1 MTRRD
6 MRMIEGM
13 CAALARVLLS
23 VPFLALAG
31 LAAIVGI
38 WRLG

>member
-6 MRMIEGM
+6 VHMLESM
-13 CAALARVLLS
+13 CEALARVLLS
-23 VPFLALAG
+23 VPFLALVG
-31 LAAIVGI
+31 IAALVGI